1 MFSAYGG
8 GGHYQWGVP
17 GGLRA
22 GHGDG
27 GATVQ
32 VKGVPGSLRAG
43 QGDGGTTGQV
53 KGVPGGLRAS
63 YGDGGTP
70 VQVNAAIQETRSRVI
85 AVNISTFKSC
95 RNFILN
101 FF

>member
-1 MFSAYGG
+1 M
-8 GGHYQWGVP
+8 
-17 GGLRA
+17 
-22 GHGDG
+22 
-27 GATVQ
+27 
-32 VKGVPGSLRAG
+32 KGFPGSLRAG
-43 QGDGGTTGQV
+43 YGDGGTTGQV

-63 YGDGGTP
+63 YGDGGTTVQVKGVPGGLRACYGDGGTP